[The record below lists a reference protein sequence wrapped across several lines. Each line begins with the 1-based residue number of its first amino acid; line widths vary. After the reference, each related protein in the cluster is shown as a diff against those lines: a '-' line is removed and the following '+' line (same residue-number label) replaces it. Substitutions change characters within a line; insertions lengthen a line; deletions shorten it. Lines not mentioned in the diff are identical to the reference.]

1 MVARRARHGRIL
13 LRTRPPILVISI
25 VVTRGKRRKTTR
37 TSCSTS
43 SRREGERK
51 DLPPCGLISYRTS
64 SNARV
69 RLQYDSRAAHLHLS
83 VVALERLQSLV
94 VLLLCDVLG

>member
-1 MVARRARHGRIL
+1 
-13 LRTRPPILVISI
+13 
-25 VVTRGKRRKTTR
+25 
-37 TSCSTS
+37 
-43 SRREGERK
+43 
-51 DLPPCGLISYRTS
+51 LPPCGLISYRTS